1 MEGQGFPDGHSGRS
15 IRVCFVQIL
24 LVEDVQDNRELFR
37 IMLEQLG
44 HTVLE
49 AENGRQ
55 AVHAAIAHQPDCILM
70 DLSLPEVDGLLATA
84 AVRKIYPLRSI
95 PIVAITAFPK
105 DLARDKALAAGC
117 DAYLEKPFS
126 VEDLSAVLHGFFHI
140 S

>member
-1 MEGQGFPDGHSGRS
+1 
-15 IRVCFVQIL
+15 VQIL

-84 AVRKIYPLRSI
+84 AVRKISFKKHSYRCNNCVSKGSGPR
-95 PIVAITAFPK
+95 
-105 DLARDKALAAGC
+105 
-117 DAYLEKPFS
+117 
-126 VEDLSAVLHGFFHI
+126 
-140 S
+140 